1 MIIIPALVQLVS
13 LPFLPKSPCYLLLE
27 KHDQEGA
34 EKGRGPFAS
43 STQLPSLYT
52 GVRTTGH
59 ACTPIPFCLLIC
71 LPIYLSVRGPEW
83 GHRSQCGL
91 KKIPH
96 RESCELF
103 YLWQNEDCSLGD
115 SLSAGSEK
123 LLQKRYEECQYICD
137 FGEAG
142 CMWSSTHVGKVL
154 LVSHKEQISPLMV
167 LVPF

>member
-59 ACTPIPFCLLIC
+59 ACIPIPFCLLIC

-96 RESCELF
+96 RESCELSF
-103 YLWQNEDCSLGD
+103 ICGKMRTVVRETASQLALRNCSKKD
-115 SLSAGSEK
+115 MRSVSI
-123 LLQKRYEECQYICD
+123 YVI
-137 FGEAG
+137 
-142 CMWSSTHVGKVL
+142 
-154 LVSHKEQISPLMV
+154 LVKWDACGQARMLAK
-167 LVPF
+167 FCW